1 MIRRRSIGHMAILVT
16 LAVWATLNLFPM
28 YWMVQTAVTPENE
41 ILTIPPTL
49 FPSRITWENSE
60 RLFRVGLVPRW
71 IVNSLIIAGSVM
83 VLGVFISSLAG
94 YAFAKIPFPG
104 RRVLF
109 AAVIA
114 TMLIPGEVTLLPS
127 FLLLSRMGLRGTLW
141 SVILPSLVMPFH
153 IFLFRQYI
161 STIPDSFIDAARID
175 GASEARIFLH
185 VILPMSRPV
194 LAASSIFIFVGTWNS
209 FLWPLVMLDDPRM
222 YPLTVGLTTL
232 QEQHIAA
239 FGLQM
244 AGATVAAVPM
254 IIVFFLFQKHF
265 IKGLGAG
272 GVVE

>member
-1 MIRRRSIGHMAILVT
+1 MAILVT